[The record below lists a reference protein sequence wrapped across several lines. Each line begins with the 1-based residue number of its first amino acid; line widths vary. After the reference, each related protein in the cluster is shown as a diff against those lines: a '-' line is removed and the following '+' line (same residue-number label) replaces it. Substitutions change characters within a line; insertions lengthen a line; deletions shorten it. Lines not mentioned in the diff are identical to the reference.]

1 MGRVSKDV
9 IVTSVASRVVVQPS
23 SSSNR
28 RRAVVHHWVPM
39 SDDTIIHVTKHLGA
53 ANVIHARD
61 VGVNT
66 TTTTTATTTAT
77 ATVGRRVE
85 AATKTCD

>member
-1 MGRVSKDV
+1 
-9 IVTSVASRVVVQPS
+9 
-23 SSSNR
+23 
-28 RRAVVHHWVPM
+28 M
-39 SDDTIIHVTKHLGA
+39 SDDTIIHVTKHRGA

-61 VGVNT
+61 VGVNTT

>member
-1 MGRVSKDV
+1 
-9 IVTSVASRVVVQPS
+9 
-23 SSSNR
+23 
-28 RRAVVHHWVPM
+28 VPM
-39 SDDTIIHVTKHLGA
+39 SDDTIIHVTKHRGA

>member
-1 MGRVSKDV
+1 MGRLSKDV
-9 IVTSVASRVVVQPS
+9 IVARVASRVVVVVVVVA
-23 SSSNR
+23 
-28 RRAVVHHWVPM
+28 RAVVHHRVPM

-61 VGVNT
+61 AGVNT